1 MLLLLD
7 GIFRT
12 IEGASVKQLQTSLW
26 QISGAL
32 TRSSNRSYCQATA
45 ANKHGA
51 KAGYGVECVHRQ
63 AVFHECHRVRTW
75 LFQLSVCTEELL
87 LLMASRHHCKR
98 DTCERNYLVDGT
110 KTSVNGQK

>member
-1 MLLLLD
+1 MEVHEIKIANLQANMHIRKAKAMLLLLD

-32 TRSSNRSYCQATA
+32 TRSSNRSYCEATA

-51 KAGYGVECVHRQ
+51 RQ
-63 AVFHECHRVRTW
+63 DMV
-75 LFQLSVCTEELL
+75 
-87 LLMASRHHCKR
+87 
-98 DTCERNYLVDGT
+98 
-110 KTSVNGQK
+110 